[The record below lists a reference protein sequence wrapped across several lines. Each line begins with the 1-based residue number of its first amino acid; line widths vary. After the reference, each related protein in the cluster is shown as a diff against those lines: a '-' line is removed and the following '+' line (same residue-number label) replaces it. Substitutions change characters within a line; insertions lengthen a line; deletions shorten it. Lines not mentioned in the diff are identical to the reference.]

1 MLKDNKIKSANG
13 LVIPQSNMNSL
24 RNKFEQLSFTV
35 NGNFDIFMVS
45 ETMLDEMFST
55 TMLSWE
61 GFCKPY
67 RFDRNRNG
75 GGDIILYVRYDV
87 PSRVIKKFQDNI
99 EYFFVQTNLRQKK
112 ISAS

>member
-1 MLKDNKIKSANG
+1 MLKDNKIKSANR

-67 RFDRNRNG
+67 RFDRNQNG